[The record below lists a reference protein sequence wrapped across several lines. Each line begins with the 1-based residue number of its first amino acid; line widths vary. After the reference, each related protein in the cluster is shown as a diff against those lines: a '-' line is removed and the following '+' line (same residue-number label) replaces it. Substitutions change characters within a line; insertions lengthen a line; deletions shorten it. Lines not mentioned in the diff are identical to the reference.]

1 MNCKSVFSVGMLFM
15 SDDRRGILFIL
26 IGMSLFSVQDIL
38 VRSLSDVGSLI
49 QIMTVRG
56 LFGGIILIG
65 FLKFTGR
72 PVSIKSGYPM
82 LAFIRIC
89 LFFSG
94 FLCFYFAL
102 SEMALA
108 EVTSLFFFSPI
119 FVTLISKFFFKNEI
133 GIHRLGAVL
142 AGFVGVLLIVKPS
155 PSQFEQIALLPLLS
169 AFTYAVSMMMAKFTR
184 DRDTVWEQMMH
195 MYWGSFALGAV
206 ASVGIALFGGEIGP
220 SKSLAYLLRPW
231 VISDMHAVLTLGA
244 ISVIGSAGMLL
255 LTSAYR
261 VANPSAIAPF
271 EYVLLVM
278 AIINGYWLF
287 AEIPDLYSVIGMAL
301 IACSGIYIFFREGI
315 RKTPVA
321 VKTSLRT

>member
-1 MNCKSVFSVGMLFM
+1 
-15 SDDRRGILFIL
+15 
-26 IGMSLFSVQDIL
+26 
-38 VRSLSDVGSLI
+38 
-49 QIMTVRG
+49 
-56 LFGGIILIG
+56 
-65 FLKFTGR
+65 
-72 PVSIKSGYPM
+72 
-82 LAFIRIC
+82 
-89 LFFSG
+89 
-94 FLCFYFAL
+94 
-102 SEMALA
+102 
-108 EVTSLFFFSPI
+108 
-119 FVTLISKFFFKNEI
+119 
-133 GIHRLGAVL
+133 
-142 AGFVGVLLIVKPS
+142 LIVKPS
-155 PSQFEQIALLPLLS
+155 PSQFEQIALLPLIS
-169 AFTYAVSMMMAKFTR
+169 AFTYAVSMMIAKFTR

-195 MYWGSFALGAV
+195 MYWGSFALGAI
-206 ASVGIALFGGEIGP
+206 ASVAIAVFGGEIGP

-231 VISDMHAVLTLGA
+231 VISDMNAALTLGA

-301 IACSGIYIFFREGI
+301 IACSGIYIFFREGV